1 MRGRANRVGWTVVSV
16 VFVVVGAGGLALSQG
31 AFGSRRQHTAI
42 LSPALV
48 RHWNQGGDTSFAI
61 AGGVAA
67 AAVLIGAVL
76 ALFQLRRP
84 RPRRARLADLRY
96 RARTGRGRTI
106 VRVSGVRRA
115 LEVDLGRIEGV
126 ERAAV
131 GLVDQDPAIHV
142 DALLEVDGDHPLPTV
157 AGAVSEA
164 VGRTSHT
171 VGRPVAETTALV
183 RLTSRPKRPTRRVLE

>member
-1 MRGRANRVGWTVVSV
+1 MGWTVVSV
-16 VFVVVGAGGLALSQG
+16 VLVVVGGAGLALSQG
-31 AFGSRRQHTAI
+31 TFGSRRQHTAM

-48 RHWNQGGDTSFAI
+48 RHWNQGGDSSFAI

-84 RPRRARLADLRY
+84 RPRRVRLADLRY
-96 RARTGRGRTI
+96 GARTARGRTI

-115 LEVDLGRIEGV
+115 LEIDLGRIDGV

-142 DALLEVDGDHPLPTV
+142 DSLLEVDGDHPLPTV
-157 AGAVSEA
+157 AGAVAEA

-171 VGRPVAETTALV
+171 VGRPVADTTVLV
-183 RLTSRPKRPTRRVLE
+183 RLSSRPQRPAARRVIE